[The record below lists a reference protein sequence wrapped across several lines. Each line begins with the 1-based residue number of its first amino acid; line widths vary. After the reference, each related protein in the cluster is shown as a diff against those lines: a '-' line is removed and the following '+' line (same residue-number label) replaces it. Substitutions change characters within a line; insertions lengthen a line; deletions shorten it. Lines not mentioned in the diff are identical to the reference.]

1 MASLEGLSSL
11 ATNIENIFKAANEG
25 INKST
30 SEIKKLKTAFEGFA
44 SVDVKSIADFSK
56 KLNELNQ
63 AEQNYIK
70 IAQKR
75 ARAEQM
81 SAQAAK
87 LLMQAEVKLAQSRKG
102 RNADIRNFVQKTKEK
117 IEQIKMEIMAMQ
129 DTVVIMRKAKVCTQ
143 DLIWQKEQLSAK
155 LKEQRNY
162 VKAHAEGMRELYA
175 TLEDQAMKY
184 QVGTGSIKELEAQNK
199 ALRASVKSMGIAES
213 SEEMKA
219 YNDIIS
225 ANSFLIKANSDEATK
240 QALTIGDYKTA
251 LQDGTEVTK
260 SQSEALAELQ
270 QKYIEVQQEI
280 AEMGLSAA
288 AGEFTDEGELLF
300 SEADFKKKE
309 EELRALAQE
318 ILKVKDS
325 STQMNAEM
333 NKPTSFR
340 TRMRET
346 REELM
351 SLIEL
356 EKTGIKLTDE
366 QKQKVQEL
374 ERELT
379 KLSAI
384 QGSTQR
390 RISALSSSTF
400 AMDKTINSVRLGTS
414 VMQAYAGALE
424 LAGLN
429 SKNYEQ
435 TMRKFAAMQTLVNGL
450 SQISNL
456 LMDGGTISIQ
466 LNNMAMS
473 KNVALKWAGVAAQ
486 KALNLATKASPYIA
500 MAAILAY
507 IIKLLGEYIDK
518 IRFSTEEFK
527 NFEYTVDAFSKSLT
541 KAADS
546 YLLNA
551 VKIKN
556 YQRAMESTTITVK
569 GKEKILKSL
578 NEILKEQGEKLNSV
592 VEAEVW
598 LKDKADDYIEGMQK
612 RAIATALFSI
622 QVDEIKEAIKGMDD
636 AFEDLKKE
644 TWFEKYFIPVSI
656 DLNEVIRIVK
666 DYFGYNGELIMSA
679 SGLNKALESIG
690 TASQK
695 KVIEPLR
702 TGLWMMQQSG
712 ELAKVKI
719 EDVNEAWIMQVA
731 QLGEVEMTMKKGG
744 DKMKSLIGRY
754 AEFLEVG
761 DKVTKGTGKL
771 RKEFEFFTI
780 EISYLYAIWRNEL
793 EEIGKTWQM
802 AFENK
807 ITPSDFFDFSLFQQL
822 SGQILENFDNIGIE
836 YAKFTDETDDFFTN
850 LVKISGEYS
859 VFAANL
865 EKGFDI
871 SHLEKQIEL
880 QKQAIHLY
888 TERVGSEKG
897 LIDEQTKIQKRLKE
911 LQEEYA
917 EATTQEDIQR
927 IQTEAKSLKDRA
939 TKIESS
945 LKNIEKLR
953 KEHLQSINEL
963 EELYTEYRINRLENE
978 EERIEA
984 YRNLAYT
991 QEIQD
996 FEEKE
1001 GLKTKILG
1009 SYANER
1015 YLIEREQRLK
1025 TLQLEKENLEN
1036 AIREN
1041 REQQKRIAQ
1050 EIIEQE
1056 TIIKNAKGEFTQ
1068 AEIIEAQNKLAQL
1081 QQVNNA
1087 LIDSEN
1093 GLHTKRL
1100 EFREKEK
1107 QEEIDYLKFI
1117 QDKQKEAIDKLKDI
1131 LKDTISEFNNLF
1143 DALDANKQ
1151 AQLEKDLE
1159 RINIWKDA
1167 QKKAIDDTAMS
1178 EEERIARTSEL
1189 EVKFAKMEYDIE
1201 VEKWKLEVQGFRRKQ
1216 AMDVA
1221 SATQSYAK
1229 GMIEAFA
1236 NYMTDPI
1243 LAPFGMAIM
1252 AGLSALFGVQLGTI
1266 LSTKPPLKPLPPAY
1280 AEGTDYHKGG
1290 YAIVGDAGRHEVV
1303 ETKKGTF
1310 LTPAIPTLINLERGA
1325 KVYKDYN
1332 EYLNAKRGEIITTGD
1347 YIDSSGIISAIR
1359 ENKSSVSLFF
1369 DKDGIYNVAY
1379 NGFNKNK
1386 YICKTL
1392 KL

>member
-30 SEIKKLKTAFEGFA
+30 SEINNLKTAFEGFA

-56 KLNELNQ
+56 KLNELNK
-63 AEQNYIK
+63 AEQDYIR
-70 IAQKR
+70 IAQEKAKAKQR
-75 ARAEQM
+75 
-81 SAQAAK
+81 SAQAAN
-87 LLMQAEVKLAQSRKG
+87 LLAQAEIKLAQSRKG
-102 RNADIRNFVQKTKEK
+102 RNADIRVFVQKTKEK
-117 IEQIKMEIMAMQ
+117 IEQTKMEIRAMQ
-129 DTVVIMRKAKVCTQ
+129 DTVGITRGAIVHTQ
-143 DLIWQKEQLSAK
+143 DLIREKAELTAK
-155 LKEQRNY
+155 LKEQQNY
-162 VKAHAEGMRELYA
+162 MKAHADANRAFNA
-175 TLEDQAMKY
+175 TLEEQAMRY
-184 QVGTGSIKELEAQNK
+184 QVATGSIRELEAQNK
-199 ALRASVKSMGIAES
+199 ALRASVKGLDIAEN

-251 LQDGTEVTK
+251 LQDGTEVTR
-260 SQSEALAELQ
+260 SQSEALSELQ
-270 QKYIEVQQEI
+270 QKYIEVQKEMS
-280 AEMGLSAA
+280 EMGLSAA

-309 EELRALAQE
+309 TELRALAQE
-318 ILKVKDS
+318 ILKVKES
-325 STQMNAEM
+325 SAQMNAEM

-351 SLIEL
+351 SLIEM
-356 EKTGIKLTDE
+356 ERTGVKLTEE
-366 QKQKVQEL
+366 QKQKVQDL

-379 KLSAI
+379 KLSSI
-384 QGSTQR
+384 QGATQR

-400 AMDKTINSVRLGTS
+400 VMDKTINSVRLGTS

-456 LMDGGTISIQ
+456 LMDGSTISIQ

-486 KALNLATKASPYIA
+486 KALNLAVKASPYIA

-507 IIKLLGEYIDK
+507 VIKLLGDYIDK

-527 NFEYTVDAFSKSLT
+527 NFEYQVQTFSKSLT

-556 YQRAMESTTITVK
+556 YQSAMESTTTTIK

-578 NEILKEQGEKLNSV
+578 NVILKEQGEKLNSV

-622 QVDEIKEAIKGMDD
+622 QVDEIKEQLKKLEKG
-636 AFEDLKKE
+636 FEDITKV
-644 TWFEKYFIPVSI
+644 TIWEKIGNEFLTYFSG
-656 DLNEVIRIVK
+656 VK
-666 DYFGYNGELIMSA
+666 RESA
-679 SGLNKALESIG
+679 TFESIAKSIKEVG
-690 TASQK
+690 NASYEDSK
-695 KVIEPLR
+695 KIKFLADEFKKFPEKDVIEPLLYQLQKLDKE
-702 TGLWMMQQSG
+702 GNLWTMTSEDITKEWVIQQTQLGAVNKTMEKSG
-712 ELAKVKI
+712 ER
-719 EDVNEAWIMQVA
+719 
-731 QLGEVEMTMKKGG
+731 MKNLQG
-744 DKMKSLIGRY
+744 IY

-939 TKIESS
+939 KKIEQS

-978 EERIEA
+978 
-984 YRNLAYT
+984 
-991 QEIQD
+991 
-996 FEEKE
+996 
-1001 GLKTKILG
+1001 
-1009 SYANER
+1009 
-1015 YLIEREQRLK
+1015 
-1025 TLQLEKENLEN
+1025 
-1036 AIREN
+1036 
-1041 REQQKRIAQ
+1041 
-1050 EIIEQE
+1050 
-1056 TIIKNAKGEFTQ
+1056 
-1068 AEIIEAQNKLAQL
+1068 
-1081 QQVNNA
+1081 
-1087 LIDSEN
+1087 
-1093 GLHTKRL
+1093 
-1100 EFREKEK
+1100 
-1107 QEEIDYLKFI
+1107 
-1117 QDKQKEAIDKLKDI
+1117 
-1131 LKDTISEFNNLF
+1131 
-1143 DALDANKQ
+1143 
-1151 AQLEKDLE
+1151 
-1159 RINIWKDA
+1159 
-1167 QKKAIDDTAMS
+1167 
-1178 EEERIARTSEL
+1178 
-1189 EVKFAKMEYDIE
+1189 
-1201 VEKWKLEVQGFRRKQ
+1201 
-1216 AMDVA
+1216 
-1221 SATQSYAK
+1221 
-1229 GMIEAFA
+1229 
-1236 NYMTDPI
+1236 
-1243 LAPFGMAIM
+1243 
-1252 AGLSALFGVQLGTI
+1252 
-1266 LSTKPPLKPLPPAY
+1266 
-1280 AEGTDYHKGG
+1280 
-1290 YAIVGDAGRHEVV
+1290 
-1303 ETKKGTF
+1303 
-1310 LTPAIPTLINLERGA
+1310 
-1325 KVYKDYN
+1325 
-1332 EYLNAKRGEIITTGD
+1332 
-1347 YIDSSGIISAIR
+1347 
-1359 ENKSSVSLFF
+1359 
-1369 DKDGIYNVAY
+1369 
-1379 NGFNKNK
+1379 
-1386 YICKTL
+1386 
-1392 KL
+1392 

>member
-1 MASLEGLSSL
+1 MASLQGLSSL

-30 SEIKKLKTAFEGFA
+30 SEIRNLKTAFEGFA
-44 SVDVKSIADFSK
+44 SVDVQSIADFSK

-63 AEQNYIK
+63 AEQDYIR
-70 IAQKR
+70 IAQKK
-75 ARAEQM
+75 ARAKQM
-81 SAQAAK
+81 KAQAAN
-87 LLMQAEVKLAQSRKG
+87 LLAQAEIKLAQSRKG
-102 RNADIRNFVQKTKEK
+102 RNADIRVFVQKTKEK
-117 IEQIKMEIMAMQ
+117 IEQTKMEIRAMQ
-129 DTVVIMRKAKVCTQ
+129 DTVVLTRGAIVHTQ
-143 DLIWQKEQLSAK
+143 DLIREKAELTAK
-155 LKEQRNY
+155 LKEQQNY
-162 VKAHAEGMRELYA
+162 MKAHADANRAFNA
-175 TLEDQAMKY
+175 TLEEQAMRY
-184 QVGTGSIKELEAQNK
+184 QVATGSIRELEAQNK
-199 ALRASVKSMGIAES
+199 ALRASVKGLDIAEN

-260 SQSEALAELQ
+260 SQSEALSELQ
-270 QKYIEVQQEI
+270 QKYIEVQKEMS
-280 AEMGLSAA
+280 EMGLSAA

-309 EELRALAQE
+309 TELRALAQE
-318 ILKVKDS
+318 ILKVKES
-325 STQMNAEM
+325 SAQMNAEM

-351 SLIEL
+351 SLIEM
-356 EKTGIKLTDE
+356 ERTGVKLTEE
-366 QKQKVQEL
+366 QKQKVQDL

-400 AMDKTINSVRLGTS
+400 AMDKTINSIRLGTS

-450 SQISNL
+450 SQINNL
-456 LMDGGTISIQ
+456 LMDGSTISIQ

-486 KALNLATKASPYIA
+486 KALNLAVKASPYIA

-507 IIKLLGEYIDK
+507 IIKLLGDYIDK

-527 NFEYTVDAFSKSLT
+527 NFEYQVQTFSKSLT
-541 KAADS
+541 KASDS
-546 YLLNA
+546 YLSSA

-556 YQRAMESTTITVK
+556 YQSAMESTTITIK

-578 NEILKEQGEKLNSV
+578 NVILKEQGEKLNSV
-592 VEAEVW
+592 VEAEKW
-598 LKDKADDYIEGMQK
+598 LKNKADDYIEGMQK

-622 QVDEIKEAIKGMDD
+622 QVDEVKEALKGMEV

-644 TWFEKYFIPVSI
+644 KWYEKLIPTSADFNNII
-656 DLNEVIRIVK
+656 DLVK
-666 DYFGYNGELIMSA
+666 ESFNKDGEIMLTVK
-679 SGLNKALESIG
+679 GLNNSLEKLG
-690 TASQK
+690 TTGQK
-695 KVIEPLR
+695 NVIEPFR
-702 TGLWMMQQSG
+702 IGLWKMQQSG

-719 EDVNEAWIMQVA
+719 EEINEAWIMQVA
-731 QLGEVEMTMKKGG
+731 QQGQVYMTMKKSG
-744 DKMKSLIGRY
+744 DRLSGLLGTY

-761 DKVTKGTGKL
+761 NNVTKGTGKL

-859 VFAANL
+859 IFAANL

-871 SHLEKQIEL
+871 SHIEKQIEL

-1087 LIDSEN
+1087 LIDSEY

-1107 QEEIDYLKFI
+1107 QEEVDYLKFI

-1189 EVKFAKMEYDIE
+1189 EVKFAKMEYDLE

-1216 AMDVA
+1216 VMDVA

-1236 NYMTDPI
+1236 NYMTVPL
-1243 LAPFGMAIM
+1243 LAPLGTAIM
-1252 AGLSALFGVQLGTI
+1252 AGLSALFGVQLATI

-1290 YAIVGDAGRHEVV
+1290 VAIVGDAGKHEVV

-1325 KVYKDYN
+1325 KVYKDYS
-1332 EYLNAKRGEIITTGD
+1332 EYLNAKMGETSTAGD
-1347 YIDSSGIISAIR
+1347 YIDSGGIISAIK

-1369 DKDGIYNVAY
+1369 DKDGIYNVAH
-1379 NGFNKNK
+1379 NGLNKNK